1 MGKAVM
7 KSAPSPTPTRETL
20 EQEHGLEQ
28 MIGNL
33 LRSGVIISAIVVLTG
48 AVLWLAEHRAEH
60 ADYRVFHSRADDL
73 TRVPEILRSA
83 AGLHSP
89 GIIQFGLLLLVL
101 TPILRVVFSAVG
113 FAAERDWLYLA
124 ITISVLAVLLFSL
137 LHMN

>member
-1 MGKAVM
+1 MASVTM
-7 KSAPSPTPTRETL
+7 KKPKPLTEESL
-20 EQEHGLEQ
+20 EQEHGLER

-33 LRSGVIISAIVVLTG
+33 LRAGVVISAIVVLTG
-48 AVLWLAEHRAEH
+48 AVIWLAEHGTEH
-60 ADYRVFHSRADDL
+60 ADYSVFRGRSDGL
-73 TRVPEILRSA
+73 TSVPAILRA
-83 AGLHSP
+83 ALELHSL

-101 TPILRVVFSAVG
+101 TPIMRVIFSAVG

>member
-1 MGKAVM
+1 MDSVTM
-7 KSAPSPTPTRETL
+7 KKPKPLTEESL
-20 EQEHGLEQ
+20 EQEHGLER

-33 LRSGVIISAIVVLTG
+33 LRAGVVISAIVVLTG
-48 AVLWLAEHRAEH
+48 AVIWLAEHGTEH
-60 ADYRVFHSRADDL
+60 ADYSVFRGRSDGL
-73 TRVPEILRSA
+73 TSVPAILRA
-83 AGLHSP
+83 ALELHSL

-101 TPILRVVFSAVG
+101 TPIMRVIFSAVG